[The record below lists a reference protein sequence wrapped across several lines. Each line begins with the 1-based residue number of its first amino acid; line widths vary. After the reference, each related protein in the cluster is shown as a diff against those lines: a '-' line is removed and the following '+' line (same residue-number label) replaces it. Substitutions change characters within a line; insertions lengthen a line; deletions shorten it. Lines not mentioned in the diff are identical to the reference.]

1 MARPYNLKRHIP
13 EIPREICICVLSHRS
28 TSFAS
33 KSLAT
38 PERIPSR
45 TNPSTP
51 SFTVQWDL
59 TILSGCQSLFM
70 WGAVVSPSHSPTW
83 LRFHH
88 RDGDK
93 VVTSQYVR
101 LEGLMWTPRSREY
114 ENAEYCYASDV
125 EKIIFSFFAV
135 LNVSDKAVESLTA
148 GLVLGAALRDVGAQH
163 RADSWVRREAPG
175 GFLAIWI
182 PTVVF
187 SQVSGKHRKNHPV
200 ICYKCM
206 QVGVRV
212 DACLMWESDSLAGVG
227 LRYECVV
234 MGILRVPA
242 LAAESSGHQI
252 YCPSVTLSSA
262 LVTLGRF
269 HHITFR
275 RRFWKRVKQYF
286 KGAADIGQGNNHIYV
301 HLYNACEYPQ

>member
-1 MARPYNLKRHIP
+1 
-13 EIPREICICVLSHRS
+13 
-28 TSFAS
+28 
-33 KSLAT
+33 
-38 PERIPSR
+38 
-45 TNPSTP
+45 
-51 SFTVQWDL
+51 
-59 TILSGCQSLFM
+59 M
-70 WGAVVSPSHSPTW
+70 WGAVVSPSHSPIW
-83 LRFHH
+83 LRFYH

-101 LEGLMWTPRSREY
+101 LQGLLWTPRSTEY
-114 ENAEYCYASDV
+114 ENAEYYCAS
-125 EKIIFSFFAV
+125 ECRENLLFLFFLLF
-135 LNVSDKAVESLTA
+135 LNVSDEAVGSLTA
-148 GLVLGAALRDVGAQH
+148 GLVLGAALRDVGAEH
-163 RADSWVRREAPG
+163 RADSWVHREAPG

-187 SQVSGKHRKNHPV
+187 SQVSGKHRESHPV

-206 QVGVRV
+206 QVGVRA

-252 YCPSVTLSSA
+252 HCPSVTLSSA

-275 RRFWKRVKQYF
+275 RRFWKTVQQYF
-286 KGAADIGQGNNHIYV
+286 KGWLTLVKVTIIFMFAYMWKEKRFNWGHIIVLQPFPTTRAYAYLTGQ
-301 HLYNACEYPQ
+301 